1 MSELFGQYNVPEAK
15 IMLNLG
21 CGQPAQYYLADA
33 LKQLKLDVPQNEL
46 DVLQY
51 GFKSGFKSYR
61 NAIISFIKNNCK
73 VDETMFGSSPYSPD
87 EIYMTN
93 GVSQAVFML
102 ASFFKSGYLSI
113 NNNTPIKKIY
123 VEHSTYFIMIKNF
136 IDLGYEID
144 TFDPCNPEELF
155 FKLLEDD
162 KNGIHSMIYLIP
174 FCHNP
179 TGRSLDEKSVI
190 NLITMLKQFDTVV
203 ISDETYQFLHFKEQH
218 NLTLAKYNNNKVI
231 SVNTFS
237 KVFAPAVRLG
247 WIMTENQEWI
257 QKLDDSGFMDSGGG
271 LNPIVGLIMRNI
283 INNDECTIFNN
294 LINSFKVDLKKKYNL
309 ITSELKKYPEYFE
322 FKEADGGYFIFV
334 KSLKTDAENLRLM
347 ANKVGIN
354 FHIGN
359 KFSINKIHYNY
370 FRLSVSFYSFEDI
383 STYFGKR
390 LYNLVQEIDKIF
402 VVPKQN
408 IFVLGGK
415 GRLGS
420 LITKELDLNN
430 NETYELITREHINK
444 MKQAI
449 ELGKEVDNIYLLNL
463 TSNTIIID
471 VSTAP
476 ATNTLLE
483 YLIKFEKFPKLII
496 GTTGHIDKNLVN
508 NYATHNTVIKC
519 SNFGIGIR
527 NIVSSLES
535 FDSEYFNTEI
545 IEKHHIHKI
554 DKPSGTAL
562 TLKNAL
568 LKSKFNDTNI
578 ESIREGEIVGYHEI
592 ILSNPY
598 ESVRII
604 HEAKDRSLFAKGC
617 CNILNKVKNN
627 EYNIGLYE
635 L

>member
-15 IMLNLG
+15 TMLNLG

-33 LKQLKLDVPQNEL
+33 LKQLTLTIPENEL

-61 NAIISFIKNNCK
+61 DSIISFIKSNCTS
-73 VDETMFGSSPYSPD
+73 DETIYGSNPYSSD
-87 EIYMTN
+87 EVYMTN

-102 ASFFKSGYLSI
+102 GSLFKSGYLSI
-113 NNNTPIKKIY
+113 KNNTPIKKIY
-123 VEHSTYFIMIKNF
+123 VEESTYFIMIKNF

-144 TFDPCNPEELF
+144 TFDPLNLEELF
-155 FKLLEDD
+155 YKLIQDD
-162 KNGIHSMIYLIP
+162 KNNIHSMIYIIP

-179 TGRSLDEKSVI
+179 TGRSLNELQIVNFVTMMKQFNSVI
-190 NLITMLKQFDTVV
+190 
-203 ISDETYQFLHFKEQH
+203 ISDETYQFLHFKEKH
-218 NLTLAKYNNNKVI
+218 NLTLAKYNNKNVI
-231 SVNTFS
+231 AVNTFS
-237 KVFAPAVRLG
+237 KVFAPAIRLG

-283 INNDECTIFNN
+283 INNNDCTIFNE
-294 LINSFKVDLKKKYNL
+294 LITRFKLDLEKKYNF

-322 FKEADGGYFIFV
+322 FEEADGGYFIFV
-334 KSLKTDAENLRLM
+334 KSLKIEAENLRQI
-347 ANKVGIN
+347 ANKIGIN

-359 KFSINKIHYNY
+359 KFSINKTHNNY

-383 STYFGKR
+383 ESYFGKR
-390 LYNLVQEIDKIF
+390 LYNLVHEINKLCYIPEQHIF
-402 VVPKQN
+402 
-408 IFVLGGK
+408 ILGGK
-415 GRLGS
+415 GRLGT
-420 LITKELDLNN
+420 LIAKELNIQ
-430 NETYELITREHINK
+430 NETYELISRDDINK
-444 MKQAI
+444 MKNSVDLN
-449 ELGKEVDNIYLLNL
+449 EEVDNIHSLNM
-463 TSNTIIID
+463 SDNAIIID

-476 ATNTLLE
+476 ATNILLE
-483 YLIKFEKFPKLII
+483 YLIKFEKFPKIII
-496 GTTGHIDKNLVN
+496 GTTGLIDKNLLS
-508 NYATHNTVIKC
+508 NYAKHNTIIKC

-545 IEKHHIHKI
+545 IEKHHIYKL

-568 LKSKFNDTNI
+568 TKSKFNDTSI

-592 ILSNPY
+592 IMSNPY
-598 ESVRII
+598 ESIRII